1 MSLAEHNLLDE
12 AEFAEHSP
20 HHQSKDT
27 LTENQTACSKINV
40 RQTIVHPSYAISN
53 RIHNDIALVQL
64 QKAVEW
70 SEHIQ
75 PACFSNSGF
84 RLNESLVKECT
95 EEDTLQK
102 VGVPNVANI
111 DCHQDKFNAENQT
124 SIVLDGFIRADG
136 FQEGVKDSCGG
147 PLMIKQG
154 DQYVVVGV
162 SNNGIG
168 CHKFPG
174 IYTRV
179 NNHIDWISE
188 TIRKN
193 TIL

>member
-1 MSLAEHNLLDE
+1 LH
-12 AEFAEHSP
+12 
-20 HHQSKDT
+20 
-27 LTENQTACSKINV
+27 
-40 RQTIVHPSYAISN
+40 
-53 RIHNDIALVQL
+53 
-64 QKAVEW
+64 KAVEW

-111 DCHQDKFNAENQT
+111 DWDQNKFNEENQT
-124 SIVLDGFIRADG
+124 SIILDGSIRADG
-136 FQEGVKDSCGG
+136 LQEGVKDSCGG
-147 PLMIKQG
+147 PLMIKNG

-162 SNNGIG
+162 VNNRIG
-168 CHKFPG
+168 CPKLPG
-174 IYTRV
+174 LYTRV
-179 NNHIDWISE
+179 NNHINWISE

-193 TIL
+193 TVL